1 MRVEGYV
8 YSGTGGESLQFY
20 HNGHAFSTFDN
31 DNENKCA
38 AKNQG
43 GWWYNNCWASNL
55 NGLNHKITNAD
66 KTGIGWMTFGG
77 WTSSLEYTYMAIR
90 PLNTGK
96 GQMKHF
102 LQLDM

>member
-55 NGLNHKITNAD
+55 NGLNHKSSKAG
-66 KTGIGWMTFGG
+66 KTGIAWMTFGG
-77 WTSSLEYTYMAIR
+77 WTSSLKSTYMAIR
-90 PLNTGK
+90 PLNTGNINSNLK
-96 GQMKHF
+96 
-102 LQLDM
+102 